1 MTDQKRPY
9 TKRRRAEAEADT
21 RLRITE
27 SAVALHGT
35 LGPAKTSISAIAE
48 RAGVRRSTLYRHFPD
63 EPSLFAACSS
73 HWAAANPL
81 PDSAPWAAIG
91 DPWER
96 VRVALRELYSFYRR
110 TAGMLE
116 NVLRDEPLVP
126 VLTPLLGGYRGYLA
140 SAREV
145 LMGGWSGGPQS
156 RDRPR
161 AALGHTLAFSTWRSL
176 VCEQGLDNEAAVD
189 LMVALVRIAAH
200 EVSTAPPA
208 VRHLGDRRHV

>member
-1 MTDQKRPY
+1 MTNQKRTY
-9 TKRRRAEAEADT
+9 TKRRRAEAEAET

-48 RAGVRRSTLYRHFPD
+48 AAGVRRSTLYRHFPD

-81 PDSAPWAAIG
+81 PDSARWAAIE

-96 VRVALRELYSFYRR
+96 LREALRELYAFYGR

-116 NVLRDEPLVP
+116 NVLRDESLVP

-140 SAREV
+140 SIREV
-145 LMGGWSGGPQS
+145 LMSGWSDRLQSLSRPQ
-156 RDRPR
+156 
-161 AALGHTLAFSTWRSL
+161 AALGHALAFSTWRSL
-176 VCEQGLDNEAAVD
+176 VCEQGLDDDAAVD
-189 LMVALVRIAAH
+189 LMVALIRLCC
-200 EVSTAPPA
+200 S
-208 VRHLGDRRHV
+208 R